1 MTSRSCTD
9 RGHFPSQHKVVLDSA
24 DLEQHFSRYT
34 KSSGQHV
41 IIYYNTDYWVP
52 NPGVYLR
59 GLKVKVL
66 DAQLSPTLCDPM
78 DCSPPGSSV
87 HGILQARIL
96 KWDVISFSR
105 GSSKPR
111 LKARSPAL
119 QANSLPSEP
128 PGKPQEYW
136 WVAICFPRG
145 FFQPKDQTCIAGEM
159 LYSLSH
165 QGWGQKPAFLTMLQQ
180 DVMCLSSQAVQY
192 SIIKDQLVVLLNPPL
207 TNTWIKC

>member
-96 KWDVISFSR
+96 KWDVISFPFSMGWTFPTQ
-105 GSSKPR
+105 GSNPR
-111 LKARSPAL
+111 LWHL
-119 QANSLPSEP
+119 LLWQADSLPC
-128 PGKPQEYW
+128 
-136 WVAICFPRG
+136 A
-145 FFQPKDQTCIAGEM
+145 T
-159 LYSLSH
+159 
-165 QGWGQKPAFLTMLQQ
+165 
-180 DVMCLSSQAVQY
+180 
-192 SIIKDQLVVLLNPPL
+192 
-207 TNTWIKC
+207 